1 MGEYHKIESSKQ
13 NTENKIMDNAKQPIE
28 TTQIPE
34 INRIFCK
41 KIELFAQSLNQKA
54 QTVLDKYPTL

>member
-1 MGEYHKIESSKQ
+1 
-13 NTENKIMDNAKQPIE
+13 MDNAKQPIE

-54 QTVLDKYPTL
+54 QTVLDKYSTL